1 LPSKQWDSEWRIL
14 VPDPLRIG
22 HDAGFAAFTR
32 RFLAQVA
39 DRLEGLGLDPER
51 NVQIQRVLALEIEGR
66 AGNLEESKAGAVMS
80 SISKKVWSARPS
92 FISKSKA
99 LTIRRPR
106 KSFRHLP
113 DQRGS
118 RHKARRRADSPL
130 EGTGFEL
137 VVPLRD
143 WYRSR

>member
-1 LPSKQWDSEWRIL
+1 
-14 VPDPLRIG
+14 
-22 HDAGFAAFTR
+22 
-32 RFLAQVA
+32 
-39 DRLEGLGLDPER
+39 
-51 NVQIQRVLALEIEGR
+51 
-66 AGNLEESKAGAVMS
+66 MS

-118 RHKARRRADSPL
+118 RTKLAAEQTHRWREPDSNLWSHFEIGTAHADQHMMGLPGVRLLDCRPAGSPSPRACLS
-130 EGTGFEL
+130 G
-137 VVPLRD
+137 
-143 WYRSR
+143 